1 MTEQRRRATRIGIAA
16 ILALALIMLIILPC
30 ATALAEQ
37 LDENNVFDKVFLENI
52 EELARGEYSGEL
64 EIEAEK
70 EILYD
75 INLDKLGYVYE
86 FKVNGE
92 EGYAIAISESG
103 EITITEVFFR
113 AESPYKEIPQE
124 GKGIYHAIS
133 VYTYNKDGQ
142 YYWLTGKA
150 LSEEELAEL
159 EVFSFKANLG
169 DFETS
174 LEKVYYVSKSQDE
187 YIIVELIP
195 SLYNPSDLAGSCAP
209 VAGANIIQFMD
220 RKSPN
225 LIPDYEPGFNY
236 SNAYLF
242 YGSSSTTEALI
253 RQLYSSMGTDPKTGT
268 TVAQF
273 KSGMTRYCESMGYK
287 LHYDKSIASNG
298 VFNYEYAKV
307 QLMSHR
313 PLAIFTSKYSY
324 SNITELEN
332 CDSISI
338 YSSVSRH
345 AMAAF
350 GYREITYTL
359 SGGNRIDRFLYVAT
373 GSVVYGTGYY
383 NIDKNT
389 TIEECY
395 GLFVTDIN

>member
-1 MTEQRRRATRIGIAA
+1 MTEQRRRATRVGIAA
-16 ILALALIMLIILPC
+16 ILALALTVLILMPC

-133 VYTYNKDGQ
+133 VYTYNEDGQ

-159 EVFSFKANLG
+159 EVFSFNAGLE
-169 DFETS
+169 DFETY

-187 YIIVELIP
+187 YRIVQNTP
-195 SLYNPSDLAGSCAP
+195 CLYNPSDLTGSCAP

-225 LIPDYEPGFNY
+225 LIPDYEPGVYNNDIYIFY
-236 SNAYLF
+236 HSNDR
-242 YGSSSTTEALI
+242 TDELI
-253 RQLYSSMGTDPKTGT
+253 RTLYSYMGTTAQNGT

-273 KSGMTRYCESMGYK
+273 KSGMTKYCESMGYK

-313 PLAIFTSKYSY
+313 PLAIFASKYSY
-324 SNITELEN
+324 SY
-332 CDSISI
+332 ISQFDD
-338 YSSVSRH
+338 YDSVSIVRANERH
-345 AMAAF
+345 VMAAF

-359 SGGNRIDRFLYVAT
+359 ISGTRVDRYLYIAT
-373 GSVVYGTGYY
+373 GNVFYQTGYY

>member
-113 AESPYKEIPQE
+113 AESPYKETPQE
-124 GKGIYHAIS
+124 AKGIYHAIS

-225 LIPDYEPGFNY
+225 LIPDYEPGVYNNGIY
-236 SNAYLF
+236 F
-242 YGSSSTTEALI
+242 YYQGSETTDELI
-253 RQLYSSMGTDPKTGT
+253 RTLYSYMGTTSQNGT

-313 PLAIFTSKYSY
+313 PLAIFAFKYSY
-324 SNITELEN
+324 SYFTHSETS
-332 CDSISI
+332 D
-338 YSSVSRH
+338 SVSIVKANERH
-345 AMAAF
+345 VMTAF

-359 SGGNRIDRFLYVAT
+359 SSGTRVDRYLYIAT
-373 GSVVYGTGYY
+373 GNVFYPTGYY

-395 GLFVTDIN
+395 GLFVTDIR